1 MKISDVPGQKL
12 GSTAW
17 ESTRSVDRIVKTGNF
32 VDQLNRA
39 QDDHQQ
45 QQIESLLKDIEV
57 QGQRLANNRTVREL
71 KIYKE
76 LVKRFIR
83 GAVKGAF
90 RLKEQAGW
98 DRRGKYKMYT
108 TIEKVDAHL
117 DELAKMVLEEQAD
130 QLTVLSKLDEI
141 RGILVDIYS

>member
-1 MKISDVPGQKL
+1 MKITDVPGQKL

-17 ESTRSVDRIVKTGNF
+17 ESTRSIGKISKTGNF

-39 QDDHQQ
+39 QEDQHQL
-45 QQIESLLKDIEV
+45 QIETLLKNIEI

-83 GAVKGAF
+83 GTVKGAF
-90 RLKEQAGW
+90 KLKEQAGW
-98 DRRGKYKMYT
+98 DRRGKYKMYNM
-108 TIEKVDAHL
+108 IEKVDAYL
-117 DELAKMVLEEQAD
+117 EELTKMVLEEQAD
-130 QLTVLSKLDEI
+130 QLAVLSKLDEI